1 MSYYPSVSV
10 HFQPTINRVFSY
22 LLVKLVFLFA
32 SPSSQHLITGFISP
46 LVHSDAFTLLGLDEM
61 RPTNVSVF
69 SFQSISSNGWSV
81 ASILPRCSF
90 EG

>member
-1 MSYYPSVSV
+1 MVTE
-10 HFQPTINRVFSY
+10 QA
-22 LLVKLVFLFA
+22 L
-32 SPSSQHLITGFISP
+32 TGFISP
-46 LVHSDAFTLLGLDEM
+46 LVHSDAFTLLEM

-69 SFQSISSNGWSV
+69 SFQSISANGWSV